1 MTNSPSEEYLD
12 LVVDIH
18 DRQYQKYSLDRSV
31 YHLPVDEVCYGLL
44 CFLIYPCSSYAGGGQ
59 SSPLRPTSTMRDLA
73 ILVLT
78 GEP

>member
-44 CFLIYPCSSYAGGGQ
+44 CFLIYPCSSYAGGG
-59 SSPLRPTSTMRDLA
+59 T
-73 ILVLT
+73 VLT
-78 GEP
+78 FTSNFNDA